1 MGKAYAQMWSMDVK
15 ADGKGLVRMGDLATG
30 NHASNPGDG
39 SVSSILGMVS
49 PAVAKCITI
58 LNELGMQIHEHGKKP
73 TPCNTDTDESE
84 HYFENQM
91 IQTKREDGINYKPWK
106 GYSTGGAPCVCMQSW
121 HNKSHSTPPGKDGP
135 KRGTPHN
142 IKTRVMREFLKDHKK
157 AGTTPTLGQAMDKT
171 KEAYKKHDPRIANV
185 KPPEKQDEALE
196 CLETIYLEYLA
207 SVAEPV
213 KNPDGTERPMTKAEM
228 RATPLHGE
236 HY

>member
-1 MGKAYAQMWSMDVK
+1 
-15 ADGKGLVRMGDLATG
+15 
-30 NHASNPGDG
+30 
-39 SVSSILGMVS
+39 
-49 PAVAKCITI
+49 
-58 LNELGMQIHEHGKKP
+58 
-73 TPCNTDTDESE
+73 
-84 HYFENQM
+84 
-91 IQTKREDGINYKPWK
+91 
-106 GYSTGGAPCVCMQSW
+106 MQSW
-121 HNKSHSTPPGKDGP
+121 HNKSHSTPPGQDGP

-142 IKTRVMREFLKDHKK
+142 ITTRVMREFLKDHKK